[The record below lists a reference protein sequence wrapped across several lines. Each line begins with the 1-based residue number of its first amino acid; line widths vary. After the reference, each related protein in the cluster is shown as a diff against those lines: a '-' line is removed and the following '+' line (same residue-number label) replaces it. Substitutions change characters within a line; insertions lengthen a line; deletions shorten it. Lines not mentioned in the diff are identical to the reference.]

1 MTLLLR
7 HDVAAGLVALVLS
20 LEPVPVSTTSAP
32 DEHLAL
38 SGTRVVEVV
47 HERASALPGHRRK
60 SAKLFRIVAPGI
72 KEQKRIIFKYH
83 GEYQASNSTLTFG
96 F

>member
-7 HDVAAGLVALVLS
+7 HDVAADLVALVLV
-20 LEPVPVSTTSAP
+20 LKPVPVSATSAP

-38 SGTRVVEVV
+38 PGIRVEEVV

-72 KEQKRIIFKYH
+72 KEQKGLY
-83 GEYQASNSTLTFG
+83 SSTTESTNHRMRL
-96 F
+96 